1 MRLEVLNW
9 FKQAEK
15 DLEKAV
21 ILLKNRS
28 FDGTAFYSQQ
38 TAEKALKAVILF
50 KKEDKAEGHSL
61 IYLGKEARIPEFLFP
76 PLKKLSPQYVISRYP
91 DVSDDLP
98 SDLYDEELA
107 KEFLETARKV
117 LEWTKKQLKL

>member
-15 DLEKAV
+15 DLEKAE
-21 ILLKNRS
+21 ILFKNQS

-38 TAEKALKAVILF
+38 TAEKALKAAILF

-76 PLKKLSPQYVISRYP
+76 QLKKLSPQYIISRYP

-107 KEFLETARKV
+107 KGFLETARKV
-117 LEWTKKQLKL
+117 